1 MILSKQLKSLEE
13 SGLLIIA
20 VSETIKNEEKEQKGW
35 FFGMLL
41 CTSGASLLG
50 NLLTG
55 KGTIRAAESITR
67 ADEETIRARPD
78 FMCHLILILKY
89 KIIIETNLNWIEF
102 KFNLKHG
109 TYAINLHDYK
119 SIGTH
124 WVALYVNGNNIII
137 HFYRFGAEHIPK
149 KS

>member
-13 SGLLIIA
+13 PGLLIIA

-55 KGTIRAAESITR
+55 KGTIRAAEGITR
-67 ADEETIRARPD
+67 ADEETIRAGQD
-78 FMCHLILILKY
+78 FMCRLILILKY
-89 KIIIETNLNWIEF
+89 KIIIETNLNLIEL
-102 KFNLKHG
+102 NLKDG
-109 TYAINLHDYK
+109 AYAINLHEYK
-119 SIGTH
+119 SIG
-124 WVALYVNGNNIII
+124 
-137 HFYRFGAEHIPK
+137 
-149 KS
+149 